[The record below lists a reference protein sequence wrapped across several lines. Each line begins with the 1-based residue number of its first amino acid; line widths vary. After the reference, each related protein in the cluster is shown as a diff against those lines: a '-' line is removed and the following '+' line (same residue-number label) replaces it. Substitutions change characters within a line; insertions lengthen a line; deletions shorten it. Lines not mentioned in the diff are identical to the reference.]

1 MNVKAQS
8 TFAVCLLAIWS
19 YAAGGTP
26 CFATAQEWQERI
38 RPQVIEFFEKNVYG
52 KLPPRPA
59 NIKFELFEQGDE
71 ALGGMARRRQY
82 RIVSSDACGMHS
94 FDVLVY
100 LPKGADAPVPVFVY
114 PNFSGNHSLVDDLAV
129 RLFDGYPY
137 GNKRHE
143 RGARKDRAPVEEI
156 VRRGFAFATFCYGA
170 IYPDYTPSLRDAAL
184 ESVWRIFPK
193 SEHPKEILAHPTWA
207 WGAMRVRDLLET
219 FPEIDQAK
227 AAIAGQ
233 SRMGKNAIETGV
245 HDTRFALVCA
255 NCGGTKSLK
264 FLPNLRYPY
273 WFSANLRK
281 YAACDRLGQ
290 PVEALVAQ
298 AAKFPDP
305 PFDQAEFV
313 ACIAPRALVIS
324 AATDDRSS
332 PPTASRMLLEKADPI
347 YRLFGKSI
355 GWHLKEGPHS
365 ITHEDWRFFMDYAR
379 NELKW

>member
-1 MNVKAQS
+1 MNVKIQGA
-8 TFAVCLLAIWS
+8 FAVCLLAIWS

-26 CFATAQEWQERI
+26 RFATAQEWQEKI

-52 KLPPRPA
+52 KMPPRSA
-59 NIKFELFEQGDE
+59 SIKFELFEQGDE

-82 RIVSSDACGMHS
+82 RIISSDACGTHS

-100 LPKGADAPVPVFVY
+100 LPKGAAVPAPAFVY
-114 PNFSGNHSLVDDLAV
+114 PNFSGNHSLVDDPAV

-137 GNKRHE
+137 GNKRRE
-143 RGARKDRAPVEEI
+143 RGARKDRAPVGEI

-170 IYPDYTPSLRDAAL
+170 IYPDYTPSMRDAAPD
-184 ESVWRIFPK
+184 SVWTIFPK
-193 SEHPKEILAHPTWA
+193 ERWPKEILAHPTWA
-207 WGAMRVRDLLET
+207 WGAMRIRDLLET

-227 AAIAGQ
+227 VAIAGQ

-245 HDTRFALVCA
+245 YDARFSLVCA

-273 WFSANLRK
+273 WFSENLRK
-281 YAACDRLGQ
+281 YVACDRLGQ
-290 PVEALVAQ
+290 PVEVLMAQ

-324 AATDDRSS
+324 AATNDRSS
-332 PPTASRMLLEKADPI
+332 PPAASRMLLERANPI
-347 YRLFGKSI
+347 FRLFGKSI